1 MSSGRLTETCTCPQT
16 AVAGGSRNDMG
27 TGHGGNITAA
37 EARRDRR
44 DLTAGEKAT
53 GGEAEVERGG
63 GLTRSERTDS
73 RPDPDTLTGG
83 TIGI

>member
-16 AVAGGSRNDMG
+16 AASGGSRSDTG
-27 TGHGGNITAA
+27 TDHGGNVTAA
-37 EARRDRR
+37 EARRDLR
-44 DLTAGEKAT
+44 DLTAGEMAT
-53 GGEAEVERGG
+53 GGEAGVERGG

-73 RPDPDTLTGG
+73 RPDPDILTGG